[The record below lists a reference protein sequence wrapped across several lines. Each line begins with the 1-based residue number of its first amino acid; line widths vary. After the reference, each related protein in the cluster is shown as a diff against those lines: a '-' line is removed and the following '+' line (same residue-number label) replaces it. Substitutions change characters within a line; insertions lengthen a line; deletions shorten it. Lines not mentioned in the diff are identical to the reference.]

1 MKTIKLVNNLNP
13 IDFGVLFHDS
23 KKFLKKMIG
32 MFNFWK
38 RYQSEI
44 EALQSDV
51 KFWEESTNFWQVA
64 SRRKDE
70 MLEESEKAFKEL
82 QNKLHQYEKRM
93 LHLPYEFDY
102 KRIMKEMAD
111 AAWYGTSDAERF
123 KRYASVT
130 DKSLQIVFVGHT
142 YEQSYEDF
150 TAGCDVIIENQG
162 VRHTVYSIDGKN
174 VEAYRYKVIEK
185 GSIDDIPAVLV
196 QMFFAGFVEIDS

>member
-13 IDFGVLFHDS
+13 IDFGVLLNDS
-23 KKFLKKMIG
+23 RRFFKKMIG
-32 MFNFWK
+32 KFNFLK
-38 RYQSEI
+38 KYQSKI
-44 EALQSDV
+44 EALQSDM
-51 KFWEESTNFWQVA
+51 KFWRESADFWQVA
-64 SRRKDE
+64 SKRKDE
-70 MLEESEKAFKEL
+70 RLEESEKAFQEL
-82 QNKLHQYEKRM
+82 QNKLHQCEKRM

-111 AAWYGTSDAERF
+111 AAWYGGINQKQYTSVIDR
-123 KRYASVT
+123 
-130 DKSLQIVFVGHT
+130 SLQIVFVGHT

-196 QMFFAGFVEIDS
+196 QMFSAGFVEIDS